1 LPKNAKSILLFFREA
16 VFLPATAVLLLM
28 LSSDPLF
35 SDGTYAPQTDDNA
48 LFDNLLLKQ
57 SFMVR
62 HINNRDAYT
71 TSPYLLALME
81 GRVSEERYD
90 IDLGVMVY
98 KDRNESGAVF
108 NQASLSYLGDAF
120 EFKIG
125 KYVRT
130 LGVLDY
136 LSTINL
142 LNPARAEF
150 FDDQNINIRRIPL
163 LMAGV
168 TYYANDQWRFQAVVQ
183 PYNADHQ
190 DFTSAYLNFI
200 LDAFLP
206 SYFQSLTAGKGSID
220 QINQEIFL
228 PVYNDSIS
236 PALNTNIKNR
246 YDASSTLNAEKAGI
260 VIAAEYTGAS
270 ANYGAVWMNRYSE
283 IPYIE
288 VDQDLLDAVR
298 IFEHNE
304 DSSQSFD
311 DYLSQ
316 NDLDPITKV
325 EGYRY
330 NQYNLYAE
338 GTIGSY
344 GIRAETSLRDKLPII
359 NEYSWLSAVGIGIDH
374 KNGKIYNDLELQW
387 LHTDSNGE
395 NIYAAILATKFDA
408 VEFGDLK
415 LSFDNYLLM
424 GYYNSMSE
432 ITWFPNITLS
442 RNGYS
447 VVMQYLASKEKPQ
460 INSASIIV
468 KALF

>member
-1 LPKNAKSILLFFREA
+1 MTILRLFREPVGFQRA
-16 VFLPATAVLLLM
+16 VILIFL
-28 LSSDPLF
+28 LSLEMIFADTLHSR
-35 SDGTYAPQTDDNA
+35 QTEEKI
-48 LFDNLLLKQ
+48 LPDNLVLKE
-57 SFMVR
+57 SFMLR
-62 HINNRDAYT
+62 HFYNHDTYT
-71 TSPYLLALME
+71 TSPYILALLE
-81 GRVSEERYD
+81 GRVSEEDYE
-90 IDLGVMVY
+90 IDLGAMIY
-98 KDRNESGAVF
+98 KDRNENGMAF
-108 NQASLSYLGDAF
+108 NQVSVNYFGRSF

-125 KYVRT
+125 KYVQT

-136 LSTINL
+136 FSTINL

-150 FDDQNINIRRIPL
+150 FDDENINIRCIPL
-163 LMAGV
+163 LMAGM
-168 TYYANDQWRFQAVVQ
+168 TYYAGDQWRFQAVVQ
-183 PYNADHQ
+183 PFNADHQ

-206 SYFQSLTAGKGSID
+206 SYFQSLTTGKGSID

-236 PALNTNIKNR
+236 PALNANINNR
-246 YDASSTLNAEKAGI
+246 YDASSSYKAEKAGV
-260 VIAAEYTGAS
+260 VIAAEYTGDA

-288 VDQDLLDAVR
+288 VDQDLLDA
-298 IFEHNE
+298 IKIYENSQ
-304 DSSQSFD
+304 DSSQNFG

-316 NDLDPITKV
+316 SDLDPITKV

-344 GIRAETSLRDKLPII
+344 GIRAETSLRDKLPLI
-359 NEYSWLSAVGIGIDH
+359 NEYSWLSALGVGIDH
-374 KNGKIYNDLELQW
+374 KSGKVYNNLELQW
-387 LHTDSNGE
+387 LHVDSNGE

-408 VEFGDLK
+408 VEFGDVK
-415 LSFDNYLLM
+415 LSFDNYLLV

-442 RNGYS
+442 RNGFS
-447 VVMQYLASKEKPQ
+447 AVVQYLASKEEPE
-460 INSASIIV
+460 INSASIIL